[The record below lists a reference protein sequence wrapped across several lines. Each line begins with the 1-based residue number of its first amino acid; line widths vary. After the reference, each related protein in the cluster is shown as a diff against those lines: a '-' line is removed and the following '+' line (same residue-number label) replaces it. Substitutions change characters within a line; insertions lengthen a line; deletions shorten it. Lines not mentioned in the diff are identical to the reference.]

1 MNRYASNISR
11 PLIFCVTVWR
21 KKMLIYKTNGIF
33 FIPVHQFF
41 PICFAQCFDC
51 IIPVFNSLLRMFVS
65 SAFHPCPLLNYA
77 LCQWQFDRN
86 PLTSATA
93 KKCFLFWRTLAV
105 IRSSECFLFNWII
118 EKKFYFLMGYYCQN
132 NYCNFLR
139 RHMACILKFPST

>member
-1 MNRYASNISR
+1 MGYFS
-11 PLIFCVTVWR
+11 
-21 KKMLIYKTNGIF
+21 
-33 FIPVHQFF
+33 IPVHQFF

-51 IIPVFNSLLRMFVS
+51 IISVFNSLLRMFVS

-77 LCQWQFDRN
+77 LCQMTVWQKPPNLGD
-86 PLTSATA
+86 SE
-93 KKCFLFWRTLAV
+93 KCILFWRTLAV

-139 RHMACILKFPST
+139 RHMACMYRNFLSHRIWLKSTRHIVCDLYISNI